1 MEVEV
6 EIVEAVN
13 PVFEA
18 AEEAVVV
25 VVIIDMIEKAVNPM
39 FEVVALVMAKWLN
52 VAEVEAVLQAW
63 PNLLLPF
70 IRKQLD
76 GRLKLNTGKI

>member
-25 VVIIDMIEKAVNPM
+25 VVIIGMIEKAVNPM
-39 FEVVALVMAKWLN
+39 FEVVALVMAEWLN
-52 VAEVEAVLQAW
+52 VAEVVLQAW

>member
-39 FEVVALVMAKWLN
+39 FEVVDL
-52 VAEVEAVLQAW
+52 
-63 PNLLLPF
+63 
-70 IRKQLD
+70 
-76 GRLKLNTGKI
+76 GKKIKKNFAILF

>member
-25 VVIIDMIEKAVNPM
+25 VVIIGMIEKAVNPM
-39 FEVVALVMAKWLN
+39 FEVVALVMAEWLN

-76 GRLKLNTGKI
+76 GMLKLNTRNI

>member
-25 VVIIDMIEKAVNPM
+25 VAIIGMIEKAVNQV
-39 FEVVALVMAKWLN
+39 FEVVAEWSNVTVM
-52 VAEVEAVLQAW
+52 
-63 PNLLLPF
+63 
-70 IRKQLD
+70 
-76 GRLKLNTGKI
+76 

>member
-25 VVIIDMIEKAVNPM
+25 VVIIGMIEKAVNPM
-39 FEVVALVMAKWLN
+39 FEVVDL
-52 VAEVEAVLQAW
+52 
-63 PNLLLPF
+63 
-70 IRKQLD
+70 
-76 GRLKLNTGKI
+76 GKKIKKIFAILF